1 MQSCILFSALVGACL
16 VLVPGN
22 AKAENE
28 QIQFLLPPINPGD
41 APQPVAAVDESN
53 EEDKKLLLPLL
64 ALKPLVIA
72 SGLLAGNK
80 LQKKKPS
87 TPRPNNSVPPA
98 ENTVLVS
105 IGDETDDQ
113 KEDTLEEE
121 ARKLLLPLLTLK
133 PLLFASILA
142 GSKLP
147 ASSIPK
153 PGIGFTITKHESATS
168 PPVTT
173 TPASTTTTTTQKPP
187 SNTTTTPPIDNTCLS
202 LNGFPCYRLPSGCV
216 CLVSTQKPWIDAY
229 NYCAA
234 NGRKLI
240 SIPNVARQLE
250 ISTYL
255 PSVIGKDKVDIFSYI
270 GFWTS
275 GIYALTAYTWA
286 SIPQYFTYTNWIV
299 GNPDITNLPRAT
311 CIRAAPAENYQ
322 WDDIDCGQFLPFICE

>member
-1 MQSCILFSALVGACL
+1 LLSSARPLAVKHGNIGSPIARLYKANSQDLKIHHSSLPKCKAAASCSPLWLALVSSWFL
-16 VLVPGN
+16 VRQFFLSNIELYHLLNLLGSLIRNYCKKTTNIWIIIFFSGN

-28 QIQFLLPPINPGD
+28 QIQFLLPPINPGE
-41 APQPVAAVDESN
+41 APQPMSAVDESN
-53 EEDKKLLLPLL
+53 EEDKKLLLPFL

-153 PGIGFTITKHESATS
+153 PGIGFTITKHESATTS

-173 TPASTTTTTTQKPP
+173 TPASTTTTTTQKPT
-187 SNTTTTPPIDNTCLS
+187 SNTTTTPPIDNS
-202 LNGFPCYRLPSGCV
+202 NS
-216 CLVSTQKPWIDAY
+216 
-229 NYCAA
+229 
-234 NGRKLI
+234 KLI
-240 SIPNVARQLE
+240 I
-250 ISTYL
+250 
-255 PSVIGKDKVDIFSYI
+255 
-270 GFWTS
+270 
-275 GIYALTAYTWA
+275 
-286 SIPQYFTYTNWIV
+286 
-299 GNPDITNLPRAT
+299 
-311 CIRAAPAENYQ
+311 
-322 WDDIDCGQFLPFICE
+322 